1 MTNLQKVWVKH
12 TLLGAFGGVILSALL
27 LYAFLTGRTI
37 LTGKEVTVLLSAF
50 WLISG
55 LFVYSIV
62 SGLSLRFRDGSL
74 TLPQM
79 GWAVS
84 STLLFMA
91 LSTIPSEPYYLLLM
105 LVMTFGVFQLTPRRF
120 IKFAVF
126 ASIVLGLQKLA
137 LVYFSVEKSDISDL
151 IFNWCAYTIG
161 LIVLTSM
168 CQSVSVLRVRLKER
182 NKSLEEALQAKN
194 MFLAN
199 MSHELRT
206 PISGVVGMLH
216 LLERTPLDDKQQHY
230 VQLVHTSSMSLL
242 SVVNDILDFSKI
254 DAGKLDIE
262 NVEFDLMSVINDIAE
277 TTGHSAQLKN
287 IEFVLDAINVSNRYV
302 LGDPVRVLQVINN
315 LTSNA
320 LKFTKYGEIVI
331 TAATETL
338 DDNTLRFSC
347 SVRDSGMGIPDAKK
361 RLIFESF
368 SQADVSTTREF
379 GGTGLGLSIVKK
391 LCQLMNGDIR
401 VSSTEGEGSC
411 FSFDLLLGSVNRE
424 DSAEEK
430 IILDLSGMSYLVVDD
445 CQSSGETIQ
454 RQLEFWGAEVSVANN
469 GYNALDIIR
478 RRNEHEDKAEF
489 SGLFID
495 CKMPDMGGVELCRI
509 VRHNLKMTDLALVLM
524 HPIGSD
530 LEDAELHE
538 IKPRYVLTKPI
549 IPHNLSEALIQPQPE
564 YPPPIDNAEEQVTPS
579 SGESIKQT
587 GLVASNRKYAQNQIQ
602 NPVKTGIS
610 KNEPSESN
618 GPLVL
623 IVEDNEI
630 NQIVETGLF
639 SMIGLRCDI
648 ANNGREAIEVLQQST
663 PGNAYVMVFMDCQM
677 PEMDGFEATQR
688 IRDGAAGSLYRNV
701 PIIAMTANAMEGDR
715 ENCLKAGMDD
725 YLSKP
730 FDVKVVTEKTAS
742 WLKKI
747 AVEYQKPDNIAEA
760 TSQAPFMEQDPSIW
774 DLTSAL
780 HRINGMHDQLVNL
793 ICLYLTSTPTLLERI
808 ELAKPERSFNVIQK
822 IAHELKGVAGN
833 IGAKRLMLAAG
844 RLENACREK
853 EFSQVTIHCKEVHI
867 QHRSLTE
874 VLKKYIGN
882 AQ

>member
-1 MTNLQKVWVKH
+1 MTNLQKIWVKH
-12 TLLGAFGGVILSALL
+12 SLLGAFGGVILSALQ
-27 LYAFLTGRTI
+27 LYALFTGRSI
-37 LTGKEVTVLLSAF
+37 LTGQEIAILLAVF

-55 LFVYSIV
+55 LFIFTIV

-79 GWAVS
+79 GWAVF

-91 LSTIPSEPYYLLLM
+91 LSTIPTEPYYLLLT

-120 IKFAVF
+120 IRFAVF
-126 ASIVLGLQKLA
+126 ASIVLGIQKLA
-137 LVYFSVEKSDISDL
+137 PVYFSQEVIDIPDL
-151 IFNWCAYTIG
+151 IFNWCAYTFG
-161 LIVLTSM
+161 LIILTSM

-194 MFLAN
+194 LFLAN

-216 LLERTPLDDKQQHY
+216 LLERTPLDEKQQHY
-230 VQLVHTSSMSLL
+230 VQLVHSSSMSLL

-262 NVEFDLMSVINDIAE
+262 NVEFDLMNLINDIAE
-277 TTGHSAQLKN
+277 TTGHSAQLKKV
-287 IEFVLDAINVSNRYV
+287 EFVLDAVDVSHRTV

-320 LKFTKYGEIVI
+320 LKFTKQGEIVI
-331 TAATETL
+331 TASTKKL
-338 DDNTLRFSC
+338 DGKALQFSC
-347 SVRDSGMGIPDAKK
+347 SVRDTGLGIPEAKK
-361 RLIFESF
+361 QLIFESF

-411 FSFDLLLGSVNRE
+411 FSFDLLLECADRE
-424 DSAEEK
+424 NSEEE
-430 IILDLSGMSYLVVDD
+430 IALDLSGMSYLVVDD
-445 CQSSGETIQ
+445 CGSSGEVIQ
-454 RQLEFWGAEVSVANN
+454 RQLEYWGAEVSIADS

-478 RRNEHEDKAEF
+478 RRQENKERPPF

-495 CKMPDMGGVELCRI
+495 CIMPDMGGVEFCRV
-509 VRHNLKMTDLALVLM
+509 VRHSLNMTDMALVLM
-524 HPIGSD
+524 HSIGSD
-530 LEDAELHE
+530 LDDAELHE

-549 IPHNLSEALIQPQPE
+549 ISQNLSEALTQPQPE
-564 YPPPIDNAEEQVTPS
+564 YLAPIEDAEGGMTKASEDD
-579 SGESIKQT
+579 EKQT
-587 GLVASNRKYAQNQIQ
+587 GLERSEKSIGNSL
-602 NPVKTGIS
+602 KTPEKTS
-610 KNEPSESN
+610 QSESDAAELN

-623 IVEDNEI
+623 VVEDNEI
-630 NQIVETGLF
+630 NQIVESGLF
-639 SMIGLRCDI
+639 SMLGLRCDI
-648 ANNGREAIEVLQQST
+648 ANNGRDAIEQLQKSS
-663 PGNAYVMVFMDCQM
+663 PESAYVLVFMDCQM

-688 IRDGAAGSLYRNV
+688 IRDGAAGSFYRNV

-715 ENCLKAGMDD
+715 DNCLKAGMDD

-730 FDVKVVTEKTAS
+730 FDVKIVTEKVAN

-760 TSQAPFMEQDPSIW
+760 TSQISFLEQDSSIW

-780 HRINGMHDQLVNL
+780 HRINGVDDQLTNL
-793 ICLYLTSTPTLLERI
+793 IRLYLTSTPELLGKMEI
-808 ELAKPERSFNVIQK
+808 AKGEGDYNKIQK
-822 IAHELKGVAGN
+822 KAHELKGVAGN
-833 IGAKRLMLAAG
+833 IGAKRLMVALA

-853 EFSQVTIHCKEVHI
+853 EFSKVVIHCKEVHI
-867 QHRSLTE
+867 QHCSLAK
-874 VLKKYIGN
+874 VLNDYIS
-882 AQ
+882 